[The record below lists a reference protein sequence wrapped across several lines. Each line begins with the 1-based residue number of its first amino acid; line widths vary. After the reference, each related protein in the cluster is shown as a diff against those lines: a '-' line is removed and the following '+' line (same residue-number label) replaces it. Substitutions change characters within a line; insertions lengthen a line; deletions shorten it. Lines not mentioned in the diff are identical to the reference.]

1 MKLVKKLGCLIL
13 ATSLVVTGLNVP
25 VTTKAKV
32 ATTYC
37 KKKTTL
43 SFKDSKGIRKL
54 TVNGKKKSV
63 KSGAKSVKVTFS
75 KEGTYTVKVTN
86 RKGKTSTKKI
96 IVDKTKPTIR
106 GVKNGKTYK
115 NEVTVS
121 ASDKNGIKSFTIN
134 GQKINSPF
142 KVTLKGAGS
151 CTAIAK
157 DKAGNSKTVKF
168 SIVVGEN
175 GTPSPT
181 SGAGVSGGSI
191 IPGVDN
197 SKIPDKTPDSECKH
211 NWALA
216 VTLKEPTCYSV
227 GSGRY
232 VCTLCHGTKVQDLPK
247 TDHSFTEVVDDTKCC
262 VKKVTCTEDGQYYK
276 VCEHCGKISTD
287 LSVVKAI
294 GHKFEKKIATDK
306 YFKESATEGHGD
318 IYYLACSNCGA
329 VGTETWDNGRKL
341 SHTVHNFTD
350 TSVANESNLASA
362 ATCTESA
369 KYFCKCTGCDTFST
383 TETFIVGKPLGH
395 NMQKTLIDPATCEHG
410 NMYGQKCSRCP
421 YEDTTKVDDGQKV
434 SHDFSVRD
442 TSPEFKK
449 DPATCEKRAVY
460 YYKCSHCGK
469 SAEKFEPSKTFEDG
483 ELLPHNL
490 VEVKSSKYYCG
501 EATCDH
507 GTEYYKSCS
516 MCGESSKILGTN
528 ETFYDNDKQKCDFC
542 LEGRSVKFDDAT
554 CQHGNLYYKKCKWCK
569 TESDEEYAR
578 LRNLGYKE
586 DSVELKSLL
595 WDDGKKVSCQ
605 FINLP
610 INDNA
615 HLVHNPTCTE
625 GAKFRPACKWC
636 HQASSL
642 ESDIFDASKDSV
654 LSTVPNEYKPL
665 GHSIIDDVAHRNI
678 LTNVSATSDETY
690 KIRCSRE
697 GCTHVDDTVHTGQ
710 IHTDVYSPAVYWNY
724 LYAGGTR
731 STESGEWWRGN
742 KMYFGALDS
751 VANAH
756 AGTLSININDAVNNV
771 PNCFI
776 TKAYVVLDNWE
787 GDRAEH
793 WENYFKNGFSGNDG
807 DNYIYYVYGNPDDGV
822 ISASRQLNLDF
833 SNPAMRQAFYTGY
846 CFAYIYTEDVAGNSS
861 CVRTCNLF
869 K

>member
-1 MKLVKKLGCLIL
+1 MKLVKKLGCLLL
-13 ATSLVVTGLNVP
+13 ATSLIVTGLNIP
-25 VTTKAKV
+25 VTAQAKV
-32 ATTYC
+32 VTTYC

-63 KSGAKSVKVTFS
+63 KSGAKSAKVTFS
-75 KEGTYTVKVTN
+75 KEGTYTVKITN

-96 IVDKTKPTIR
+96 IVDKTKPTIK

-134 GQKINSPF
+134 GQKIDSPF
-142 KVTLKGAGS
+142 KVTLKGAGN

-168 SIVVGEN
+168 SIVVGEDS
-175 GTPSPT
+175 TPSPT

-211 NWALA
+211 NWTLA
-216 VTLKEPTCYSV
+216 ITLKEPTCYSV

-232 VCTLCHGTKVQDLPK
+232 VCTLCHGTQVRDLPK
-247 TDHSFTEVVDDTKCC
+247 TDHSFTKVVDDTKCC

-341 SHTVHNFTD
+341 SHTTHNFTD

-383 TETFIVGKPLGH
+383 TETFIVGQPLGH
-395 NMQKTLIDPATCEHG
+395 NMEKTLIDSATCEHG
-410 NMYGQKCSRCP
+410 NMYGQKCSRCSH
-421 YEDTTKVDDGQKV
+421 EDTTKVDDGQKV
-434 SHDFSVRD
+434 SHDFSVKD
-442 TSPEFKK
+442 TSSGFQK

-469 SAEKFEPSKTFEDG
+469 SAERFEPSRTFEDG
-483 ELLPHNL
+483 DLLPHDNKGQ
-490 VEVKSSKYYCG
+490 VKGSKY
-501 EATCDH
+501 
-507 GTEYYKSCS
+507 
-516 MCGESSKILGTN
+516 
-528 ETFYDNDKQKCDFC
+528 FC
-542 LEGRSVKFDDAT
+542 NDAT
-554 CQHGNLYYKKCKWCK
+554 CQHGTEYYTSCSMCKESTKFLGNPSTFFDNDKKDKCDFSVKGSSLVKDEATCTHGTIYWMECQWCGETAIDEYSNLLNSGC
-569 TESDEEYAR
+569 
-578 LRNLGYKE
+578 NE
-586 DSVELKSLL
+586 DDPKVTCLY
-595 WDDGKKVSCQ
+595 WDNGKKSPTHKWSNYPYEDGRNRVSR
-605 FINLP
+605 
-610 INDNA
+610 
-615 HLVHNPTCTE
+615 PTCET
-625 GAKFRPACKWC
+625 GGIWHPVCSDC
-636 HQASSL
+636 GL
-642 ESDIFDASKDSV
+642 IDESKTFENRTYSWS
-654 LSTVPNEYKPL
+654 KPL
-665 GHSIIDDVAHRNI
+665 EHSIIDDVAYRNI

-697 GCTHVDDTVHTGQ
+697 GCTHVDSTVHIGQ
-710 IHTDVYSPAVYWNY
+710 THTDVYSPAVYWNY
-724 LYAGGTR
+724 SYAGGTH
-731 STESGEWWRGN
+731 SIGSGEWWRGN
-742 KMYFGALDS
+742 KLYFGALEP
-751 VANAH
+751 VANANV
-756 AGTLSININDAVNNV
+756 GTLSININDAVNNV
-771 PNCFI
+771 PSCFL
-776 TKAYVVLDNWE
+776 TKAYIVLDNWE
-787 GDRAEH
+787 GDRSNH